1 MKSLLFYFW
10 EVNVI
15 RNKFNITFTWRCSDY
30 TAWKFPQKQLM
41 AEELVWLW
49 NHWSVF
55 RILHILGWYLC
66 FIFHAAGCLSF
77 SFQWILLS
85 FFLCSKYFANHW
97 KGPLMKPGD
106 PVSMF
111 LLCSCYQAN
120 EHDLQHPIDSLM
132 FQPAI
137 SSVMFEQVAAKINKR
152 TNQNK

>member
-1 MKSLLFYFW
+1 MKSLLFYFC

-30 TAWKFPQKQLM
+30 TTWKFPQKQMM

-85 FFLCSKYFANHW
+85 FFVQKILCQ
-97 KGPLMKPGD
+97 PLESTTDEALRPSEH
-106 PVSMF
+106 VS
-111 LLCSCYQAN
+111 S
-120 EHDLQHPIDSLM
+120 LQLPSSQWA
-132 FQPAI
+132 QPLASHRLSGVPASHFI
-137 SSVMFEQVAAKINKR
+137 SDFWASSG
-152 TNQNK
+152 QNKEENKSK